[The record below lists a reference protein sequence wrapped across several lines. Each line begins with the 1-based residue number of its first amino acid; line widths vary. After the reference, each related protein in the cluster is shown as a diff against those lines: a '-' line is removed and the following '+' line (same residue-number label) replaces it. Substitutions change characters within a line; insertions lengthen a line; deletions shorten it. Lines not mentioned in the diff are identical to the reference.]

1 MLFDRVASL
10 VIGQAGGTGKEL
22 SGLRFAFDIEKGAT
36 DSPNKCSLQIWNLSA
51 STRALLDEVGAVVI
65 LKAGYAQDVGAQTIF
80 TGTITRATTRIDGPD
95 RVTELELRDGFTEW
109 RDTKASLSFP
119 AGASAKAALVA
130 IAAKFDLTLRPIPSD
145 IADRQYPTG
154 FSFAGRAR
162 EALAKVCGFL
172 GAEWSIQNRE
182 IQIIAKGGVYRK
194 QALVLSPDSGLL
206 GSPEPETKSM
216 SDEKAAKE
224 GVTVGQTGVTQTIK
238 AGKAAKRLKSGKM
251 GKAGKAQVKLQVQG
265 YKANSFLQPTVE
277 PGGYVQLKTAESD
290 GEFFRVERVRH
301 SGDTHGDNW
310 FTELTLRYAS

>member
-10 VIGQAGGTGKEL
+10 VIGQSGGTGKEL

-36 DSPNKCSLQIWNLSA
+36 DTPNKCNLHIWNLTA

-65 LKAGYAQDVGAQTIF
+65 LKAGYARDVGALTIF
-80 TGTITRATTRIDGPD
+80 TGTITRATTLIDGPD
-95 RVTELELRDGFTEW
+95 RITELELRDGFFEW

-119 AGASAKAALVA
+119 AGSSAKAALAA

-154 FSFAGRAR
+154 FAFAGRAR

-182 IQIIAKGGVYRK
+182 LQVVAKGGVYRK
-194 QALVLSPDSGLL
+194 QAIVLSSNSGLI
-206 GSPEPETKSM
+206 GSPEPETKTM
-216 SDEKAAKE
+216 TDEAAAKE
-224 GVTVGQTGVTQTIK
+224 GITAGQTGVTQTIK

-251 GKAGKAQVKLQVQG
+251 GKAGKAQVKLHVQG
-265 YKANSFLQPTVE
+265 YTANSLLQPTVE
-277 PGGYVQLKTAESD
+277 PGGYVQLKTAD
-290 GEFFRVERVRH
+290 VAGEFFRVERVRH

-310 FTELTLRYAS
+310 FSELTLRYAS